1 MTEYDPVKRIIFGYV
16 TGLGDDEWGYA
27 SVDELEH
34 QYLHWVFPT
43 PDGGERYSGEV
54 LRIQFNKRF
63 VPCRA
68 SEIIG
73 R

>member
-1 MTEYDPVKRIIFGYV
+1 MTEYDPAKRIIFGYV
-16 TGLGDDEWGYA
+16 TGLGEDEWGYA
-27 SVDELEH
+27 SVDELEE
-34 QYLHWVFPT
+34 QYLYWELPT
-43 PDGGERYSGEV
+43 PEGGKRLSPKVERIEIS
-54 LRIQFNKRF
+54 KRF